1 MGRYYWNKKA
11 TVEEALDFSVYD
23 LKRRGLLTGH
33 AALEIT
39 WVNSLSGKESAVKVL
54 VEITDEP
61 YVIFIYT
68 LTDRNGQQNDYG
80 HQVSLTTTPCNY
92 GGERYWFECP
102 SCYTR
107 VGVLY
112 LAPGDVRFRCR
123 HCNNLTYRSRNR
135 TGMETL
141 GHTSRQIEKLR
152 SEIKRWTWR
161 GRPTRKVRKLR
172 ALEGKERILASQA
185 LTVLERIRP
194 IISYG

>member
-33 AALEIT
+33 AAVEIT

-61 YVIFIYT
+61 YVIFAYT
-68 LTDRNGQQNDYG
+68 LTSRDGQQNDYG

-102 SCYTR
+102 SCYAR
-107 VGVLY
+107 VGILY

-135 TGMETL
+135 TGMESL

-161 GRPTRKVRKLR
+161 GRPTRKVRKLHF
-172 ALEGKERILASQA
+172 LEWKEGILATQA
-185 LTVLERIRP
+185 LRLLERIRP
-194 IISYG
+194 RISKH